1 MPAIKDVF
9 LKGHDLC
16 VLGECFWAITN
27 RWKGGWD
34 PECIY
39 LFGEVGSKIV
49 FVIFTKLFNL
59 YDDESASPI

>member
-1 MPAIKDVF
+1 MAD
-9 LKGHDLC
+9 
-16 VLGECFWAITN
+16 

-34 PECIY
+34 PEYIY

>member
-1 MPAIKDVF
+1 MADR
-9 LKGHDLC
+9 G
-16 VLGECFWAITN
+16 
-27 RWKGGWD
+27 KGGWD
-34 PECIY
+34 PEYIY

>member
-1 MPAIKDVF
+1 MEGRVRAGATFI
-9 LKGHDLC
+9 
-16 VLGECFWAITN
+16 
-27 RWKGGWD
+27 
-34 PECIY
+34 